1 MATTH
6 TAAPRPHPRLAV
18 QAFWLTF
25 AKFVAAIFG
34 ILMPVLLVRI
44 LSQHD
49 FGVYKQVFLFIGTTT
64 SFAAFSVGVS
74 AFYYMPRQPERGGQI
89 ALNILVYNII
99 AGLIPLLLLIIYPQF
114 LNLFFRGGDLEPYAL
129 MLGIFVVLQLNASLV
144 EMMPTA
150 MQDVRNST
158 LFVTGTQLFKIVAVV
173 VAALIFRSV
182 RSIVL
187 ACMLAAALSVAILVH
202 YLYRRFGSFWMHFDR
217 KFFIEQLSYAV
228 PLGAYGM
235 VWVFRKDLDNYFV
248 GAMYS
253 PAQYAIYAIGW
264 MEVPL
269 IQLFLESMLSVM
281 VVRISAL
288 HKEGRTE
295 DIRNVLASA
304 INRLASVQFAI
315 YALLLVAG
323 RDLIVFFYTKAYAAS
338 APIFYITITLIVLN
352 VFMYDPIVRA
362 YMELRKFILLV
373 RIGVLIGLCI
383 VLAPVIH
390 HFGMIGA
397 AVTAVLGDLTER
409 LIVGRKVCK
418 TIETTW
424 RDARLLA
431 GVLRVAAVAAVA
443 ALIALFVRNAASSQ
457 PLFARLAMTG
467 ISFAV
472 VYVAGFYFWR
482 LPGYEVVSKDRLL
495 RLVQSARA
503 RLGAAMS

>member
-1 MATTH
+1 MATTN
-6 TAAPRPHPRLAV
+6 TAAPRTHPRLAV

-25 AKFVAAIFG
+25 AKFVAAVFG

-74 AFYYMPRQPERGGQI
+74 AFYYMPRQPQRGGQI
-89 ALNILVYNII
+89 ALNILVYNVI
-99 AGLIPLLLLIIYPQF
+99 AGLVPLLLLIVYPGF
-114 LNLFFRGGDLEPYAL
+114 LNLFFRSGDLEPFAL
-129 MLGIFVVLQLNASLV
+129 LLGVFVMLQLNASLV
-144 EMMPTA
+144 EMIPTA
-150 MQDVRNST
+150 LQDVRNST

-187 ACMLAAALSVAILVH
+187 ACMLTAALSVAMLVR
-202 YLYRRFGSFWMHFDR
+202 YLYQRFGPFWMHFDR
-217 KFFIEQLSYAV
+217 KFFAEQLAYAA
-228 PLGAYGM
+228 PLGAYGI

-248 GAMYS
+248 GAMFP

-288 HKEGRTE
+288 HQEGRTE

-362 YMELRKFILLV
+362 YLELRKFILIV
-373 RIGVLIGLCI
+373 RIGVLVALAL

-409 LIVGRKVCK
+409 LIVGRKVCR
-418 TIETTW
+418 TIEATW
-424 RDARLLA
+424 HDVRLLS
-431 GVLRVAAVAAVA
+431 GVLRVAAVAAVSA
-443 ALIALFVRNAASSQ
+443 FVALVVRHSLESQRLFT
-457 PLFARLAMTG
+457 RLALTG
-467 ISFAV
+467 ISFGII
-472 VYVAGFYFWR
+472 YVAGFYFFH
-482 LPGYEVVSKDRLL
+482 LPGCEIVTKDRLL
-495 RLVQSARA
+495 AMAQSART
-503 RLGAAMS
+503 RLGFGA

>member
-1 MATTH
+1 MATNPAT
-6 TAAPRPHPRLAV
+6 TRTHPRLAV
-18 QAFWLTF
+18 QAFWLTL
-25 AKFVAAIFG
+25 AKFIAAIFG

-64 SFAAFSVGVS
+64 SFAAFSVAVS

-89 ALNILVYNII
+89 ALNILVYNLI
-99 AGLIPLLLLIIYPQF
+99 AGLFPLLLLLVYPQF
-114 LNLFFRGGDLEPYAL
+114 LNLFFRSGDLQPFAL
-129 MLGIFVVLQLNASLV
+129 MLGIFVMLQLNASLV
-144 EMMPTA
+144 EMIPTS
-150 MQDVRNST
+150 MQDVRSST

-173 VAALIFRSV
+173 FVALIFRTV

-187 ACMLAAALSVAILVH
+187 ACMATAVLSIAILVH
-202 YLYRRFGSFWMHFDR
+202 YLYRRFGPFWKHFDR
-217 KFFIEQLSYAV
+217 KFFIEQLSYAA
-228 PLGAYGM
+228 PLGAYGI

-253 PAQYAIYAIGW
+253 PAQYAIYALGW

-269 IQLFLESMLSVM
+269 ISLFLESMLAVL

-288 HKEGRTE
+288 HQEGRTE

-304 INRLASVQFAI
+304 INRLATVQFPI

-373 RIGVLIGLCI
+373 RIGVLLALCI

-397 AVTAVLGDLTER
+397 AITAVLGDLTER
-409 LIVGRKVCK
+409 LIVGRKVCQ
-418 TIETTW
+418 TIEATW
-424 RDARLLA
+424 HDARLLS
-431 GVLRVAAVAAVA
+431 GVLRVAGVTTVA
-443 ALIALFVRNAASSQ
+443 ALVGYGVRHAAASQ
-457 PLFARLAMTG
+457 PLFVRLALTG
-467 ISFAV
+467 ISFAA
-472 VYVAGFYFWR
+472 VYLPGFYFCH
-482 LPGYEVVSKDRLL
+482 LPGWEIITKDRLL
-495 RLVQSARA
+495 GLVQSARA
-503 RLGAAMS
+503 RLGGAAG